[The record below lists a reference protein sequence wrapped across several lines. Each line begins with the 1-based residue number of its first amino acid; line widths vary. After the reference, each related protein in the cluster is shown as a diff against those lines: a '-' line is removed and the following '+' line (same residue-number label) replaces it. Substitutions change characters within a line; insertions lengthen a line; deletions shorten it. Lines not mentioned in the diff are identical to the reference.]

1 MPPHPLKG
9 IHHKSRQVWMWLDM
23 PGHTQPKVMVLHANV
38 TLADISIQEIKE
50 IDILFPDMLMIKE

>member
-1 MPPHPLKG
+1 
-9 IHHKSRQVWMWLDM
+9 MWLDM
-23 PGHTQPKVMVLHANV
+23 PGHTQPKVMVLHANI